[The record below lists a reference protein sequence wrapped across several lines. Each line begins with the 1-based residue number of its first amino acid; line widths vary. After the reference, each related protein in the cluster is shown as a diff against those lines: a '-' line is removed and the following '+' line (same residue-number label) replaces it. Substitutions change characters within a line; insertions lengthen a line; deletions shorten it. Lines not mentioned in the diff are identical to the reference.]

1 MTRGGFVETNKTL
14 ARLFEVLASYF
25 GSSLSKEL
33 EMSKA
38 TNIPAQMLHMT
49 NRVDIRDKFHVL
61 IESCEQ
67 QLANVLC
74 SNYLE
79 DAAQS

>member
-25 GSSLSKEL
+25 RSSLSKEL

-38 TNIPAQMLHMT
+38 TNIPAQMLNMT

-67 QLANVLC
+67 QLANVIC

>member
-1 MTRGGFVETNKTL
+1 M
-14 ARLFEVLASYF
+14 
-25 GSSLSKEL
+25 SKEL

-67 QLANVLC
+67 QLANVIC

-79 DAAQS
+79 DTAQS